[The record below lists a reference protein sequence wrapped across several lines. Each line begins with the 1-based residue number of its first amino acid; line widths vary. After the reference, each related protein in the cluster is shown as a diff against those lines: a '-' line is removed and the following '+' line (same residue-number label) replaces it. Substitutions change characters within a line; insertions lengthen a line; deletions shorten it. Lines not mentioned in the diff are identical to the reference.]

1 MVPIWPSITNTKGGH
16 LPSENKDRQR
26 TAQIVTAYLRHHKLS
41 EDQLGTLISDVH
53 QTLGM
58 LGQAPEPEAKRIP
71 AVSIRRSVQ
80 QDALTCIDCG
90 WKGHMLRRHLATRHG
105 LSPAEYRAR
114 WNLRPDHLLTAPRY
128 SERRSALAKQLG
140 LGRSGRGARAKESL
154 AADTTAERARPRRQR
169 RSKGN

>member
-1 MVPIWPSITNTKGGH
+1 MPR
-16 LPSENKDRQR
+16 ENKDLQR

-41 EDQLGTLISDVH
+41 GDQLGTLISGVH
-53 QTLGM
+53 QTLGR
-58 LGQAPEPEAKRIP
+58 LGQAPKREAERIP

-80 QDALTCIDCG
+80 QDAVTCIDCG

-114 WNLRPDHLLTAPRY
+114 WNLRPDHLLTAPGY

-140 LGRSGRGARAKESL
+140 FGRSGRGARPKESL
-154 AADTTAERARPRRQR
+154 APETAAASSRPRRQR
-169 RSKGN
+169 HPKRS

>member
-1 MVPIWPSITNTKGGH
+1 MPR
-16 LPSENKDRQR
+16 ENKDRQR

-41 EDQLGTLISDVH
+41 GDQLGTLISDVH
-53 QTLGM
+53 QTLGR
-58 LGQAPEPEAKRIP
+58 LGQAPEPEAERIP

-80 QDALTCIDCG
+80 QDAVTCIDYG

-114 WNLRPDHLLTAPRY
+114 WNLRPDHLLTAPGY

-140 LGRSGRGARAKESL
+140 LGRSGRGARAQE
-154 AADTTAERARPRRQR
+154 TATASSRPRRQR
-169 RSKGN
+169 RSKRS

>member
-1 MVPIWPSITNTKGGH
+1 MPR
-16 LPSENKDRQR
+16 ENKDRQR

-41 EDQLGTLISDVH
+41 GDQLGTLISDVH
-53 QTLGM
+53 QTLRGARSSART
-58 LGQAPEPEAKRIP
+58 GGRTHP

-80 QDALTCIDCG
+80 QDAVTCIDCG

-128 SERRSALAKQLG
+128 SERRSTLAKQLG